1 MPMHIIV
8 RLFASHREAA
18 GAGSVAVQ
26 LAPGATA
33 ADAYGRARDI
43 HAGLPASTDGV
54 AFAVNREFAK
64 PETQLAEGD
73 EVAVLPPVA
82 GG

>member
-1 MPMHIIV
+1 MQITV

-18 GAGSVAVQ
+18 GVAELVVELPAGSR
-26 LAPGATA
+26 A
-33 ADAYGRARDI
+33 ADALAMCRRS
-43 HAGLPASTDGV
+43 HPGLPSSDRGI

-64 PETQLAEGD
+64 PQTALREGD

>member
-1 MPMHIIV
+1 MNITV

-18 GAGSVAVQ
+18 GVGEIVVDLPAGAR
-26 LAPGATA
+26 A
-33 ADAYGRARDI
+33 ADALAMCRRSHPA
-43 HAGLPASTDGV
+43 LPAPDAAV

-64 PETQLAEGD
+64 AETKLNDGD

>member
-1 MPMHIIV
+1 MRITV

-18 GAGSVAVQ
+18 GTAEIAVELPAGSRAVDA
-26 LAPGATA
+26 LESCRRSHPRAPGRDA
-33 ADAYGRARDI
+33 AM
-43 HAGLPASTDGV
+43 
-54 AFAVNREFAK
+54 AFAVNREFAT
-64 PETQLAEGD
+64 PDTELNDGD

>member
-1 MPMHIIV
+1 MHITV

-18 GAGSVAVQ
+18 GVAEIVVE
-26 LAPGATA
+26 
-33 ADAYGRARDI
+33 
-43 HAGLPASTDGV
+43 LPAGARVVDALTACRRSHPALPPPGSGI
-54 AFAVNREFAK
+54 AFAVNREFAS
-64 PETQLAEGD
+64 PETTLRTGD

>member
-1 MPMHIIV
+1 MNITV

-18 GAGSVAVQ
+18 GVGEIVVD
-26 LAPGATA
+26 LP
-33 ADAYGRARDI
+33 ADARAIDALAMCR
-43 HAGLPASTDGV
+43 HSHPALPAPNSGI

-64 PETQLAEGD
+64 PETKLSDGD
-73 EVAVLPPVA
+73 EVAILPPVA

>member
-1 MPMHIIV
+1 MHITV

-18 GAGSVAVQ
+18 GVNEIVVDLPIDASAVDA
-26 LAPGATA
+26 LAMCRRTHPALPPPGAGI
-33 ADAYGRARDI
+33 AY
-43 HAGLPASTDGV
+43 
-54 AFAVNREFAK
+54 AVNREFAK
-64 PETQLAEGD
+64 PETKLRDGD